1 MWIVAKYLI
10 YLGLSKSCSVVSD
23 SVTPWTIKFMDS
35 PGQNIGVSRLSVLQ
49 GIFPTQVFHIAGRF
63 FTSWAT
69 ESESESEFTQ
79 SCPTLCN
86 LMDCSLSGSSVL
98 GIFQARV
105 LERFAISFCRESSQP
120 RNRTLVSR
128 IAGRCFTVW
137 ATRETLKRM
146 IMSQYT
152 GSTKKCGLENEM
164 ATHSSILAW
173 KIPWMEEP
181 GALQSM
187 GSQRVG
193 HDWAT
198 SLHFLLRN
206 LVETYGNLESSF
218 YWALSRFQGFC

>member
-137 ATRETLKRM
+137 ATREAQILDWVAYPF
-146 IMSQYT
+146 SS
-152 GSTKKCGLENEM
+152 GSSGPRNRTWVSCIAGEFFTNWAVRE
-164 ATHSSILAW
+164 AFGTHAAHNHDNLFT
-173 KIPWMEEP
+173 
-181 GALQSM
+181 GAL
-187 GSQRVG
+187 
-193 HDWAT
+193 
-198 SLHFLLRN
+198 SLRQFFWRN
-206 LVETYGNLESSF
+206 SLPGLHCWSWF
-218 YWALSRFQGFC
+218 

>member
-35 PGQNIGVSRLSVLQ
+35 PGQNIGVSRLSILQ

-86 LMDCSLSGSSVL
+86 LMDCSLSGSSVR

-137 ATRETLKRM
+137 ATREAQKKTYRWPIKTLKDVQHHSLFREM
-146 IMSQYT
+146 QIKLKWGISPHNSQNGHHQKIYKHWML
-152 GSTKKCGLENEM
+152 GKLWRKEN
-164 ATHSSILAW
+164 L
-173 KIPWMEEP
+173 P
-181 GALQSM
+181 ALLM
-187 GSQRVG
+187 GM
-193 HDWAT
+193 
-198 SLHFLLRN
+198 
-206 LVETYGNLESSF
+206 
-218 YWALSRFQGFC
+218 